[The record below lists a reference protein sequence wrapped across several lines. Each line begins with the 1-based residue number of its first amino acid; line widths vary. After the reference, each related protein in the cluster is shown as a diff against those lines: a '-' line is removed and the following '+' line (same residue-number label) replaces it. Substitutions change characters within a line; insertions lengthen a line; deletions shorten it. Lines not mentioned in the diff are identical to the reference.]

1 MLDTIHGRASRYVP
15 FMDKHPGTHL
25 SWVSIPI
32 HNLFIPFASYA
43 GYLSAPDPASG
54 QNCSDIDGTL
64 LSS

>member
-1 MLDTIHGRASRYVP
+1 
-15 FMDKHPGTHL
+15 MDKHPGTHL